1 MKKLIVL
8 LILAFAILLPSSIY
22 IVKEDELAVVRQF
35 GQIKKVH
42 VSEKAYI
49 EKSKEDLKKEG
60 VITAVVANK
69 GLNFKIPFISSVEKY
84 TSKLITY
91 TSNTE
96 TINTKDKRKIDIRM
110 YAQYDIV
117 NPGLVSIKMDGKRY
131 ESKLNA
137 LLDDKVYP
145 VVIKTGNSLAFD
157 EFFNIEI
164 IEPALDEKR
173 ESLNEQLV
181 SQFGVY
187 IQDASMYRKNPPEEN
202 MKAIES
208 KMREEILKESEEIH
222 AEGNRFYNEKVAL
235 VDKNKKITV
244 NTARQE
250 AADIKANADQEAL
263 DMIEKAL
270 RVDVEFYKFVKRM
283 ELMSNIKDTQIFI
296 DKNNNIFEYLD

>member
-1 MKKLIVL
+1 MKKVIVL
-8 LILAFAILLPSSIY
+8 LILAVAIALPSSVY

-42 VSEKAYI
+42 VSEKAFV
-49 EKSKEDLKKEG
+49 EPSKEDLKKEG
-60 VITAVVANK
+60 VITSVVDKK
-69 GLNFKIPFISSVEKY
+69 GLNFKIPFITSVEKY

-117 NPGLVSIKMDGKRY
+117 NPGLVSIKMNGKRY

-145 VVIKTGNSLAFD
+145 VVIKTGNSLSFD
-157 EFFNIEI
+157 EFFNIKI

-173 ESLNEQLV
+173 EKLNEQLV

-187 IQDASMYRKNPPEEN
+187 IQDASMYRKNPPSEN
-202 MKAIES
+202 MKSIES
-208 KMREEILKESEEIH
+208 KMKEEILKESEEIH

-244 NTARQE
+244 NEARQE

-263 DMIEKAL
+263 EMIEKAL